1 MSEIIN
7 MNKIKFVEVEKPKD
21 TFNFLE
27 CKNKILN
34 NQKLNNCEINK
45 IWCIIAFLL
54 VLSFLIYELCNLQ
67 YLK

>member
-1 MSEIIN
+1 MKKIIN
-7 MNKIKFVEVEKPKD
+7 INNIKFVEVEKPKD
-21 TFNFLE
+21 TFNFIE

-45 IWCIIAFLL
+45 IWCIIAILL
-54 VLSFLIYELCNLQ
+54 VLSLLIYEIYNLK

>member
-7 MNKIKFVEVEKPKD
+7 VNNIKFVEVEKPKD
-21 TFNFLE
+21 TFNFIE

-45 IWCIIAFLL
+45 IWCIITILL
-54 VLSFLIYELCNLQ
+54 VLSLLIYEIYNLQ